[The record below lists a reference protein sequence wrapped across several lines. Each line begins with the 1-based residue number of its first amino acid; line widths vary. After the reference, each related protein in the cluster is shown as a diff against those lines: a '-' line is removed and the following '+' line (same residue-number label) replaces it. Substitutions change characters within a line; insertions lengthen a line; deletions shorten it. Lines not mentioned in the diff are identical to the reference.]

1 MYEYIVNEIV
11 LIVTMRSKADIY
23 HVEQSQIISKI
34 ADYLALENTPTHLLF
49 DLDENSVL
57 QENIMKL
64 SSDIKKYYNCNNIKA
79 VTDPSRIKRPWLS
92 IIKILLKPYYEIVV
106 EDYHFTQKSQATNE
120 SKYIHSQKYSFQKK
134 NCLFHN
140 KKIQKYDSPDG
151 VDQIDGIYETDKSG
165 PKLKNLQPKFEEQI

>member
-1 MYEYIVNEIV
+1 MYEYIVNGEV
-11 LIVTMRSKADIY
+11 SIVTIMRSKADLY

-34 ADYLALENTPTHLLF
+34 ADYLTLTDTPTHILY
-49 DLDENSVL
+49 DLDQNDKL
-57 QENIMKL
+57 KKNIMSL
-64 SSDIKKYYNCNNIKA
+64 SLDIKKYYNCNNLKA

-92 IIKILLKPYYEIVV
+92 IIKTLLNPYYEIVV
-106 EDYHFTQKSQATNE
+106 EDYHFTQKDPVTNE

-134 NCLFHN
+134 NCLFHH

-165 PKLKNLQPKFEEQI
+165 PKLKKVTTEF